1 MAGEAGVKW
10 AAFSTQ
16 KEIPVGFDNGKA
28 LRQMRTAHYEI
39 VRKKRPDVQEGMTRR
54 ELLKYAA
61 VSAPLLGASLA
72 SGATA
77 SQPLPFRNVIVFITD
92 QERYIHFPDGWES
105 QNLPGLTRL
114 KQHGL
119 SFENAFTNACM
130 CSPARSTFF
139 SGYFPAQHGVKYTL
153 EENMKNPKKNPQV
166 ELPVELKN
174 VATVMSSVNFNV
186 VYKGKWHCSKPAGSE
201 AVPADLAKYGFLRWN
216 PPDAGANQDPNQAE
230 GGQTV
235 IESDL
240 PHDQRIMFGAPYGQE
255 GAIDYL
261 RSEAPSS
268 TNPSSWSCLW

>member
-1 MAGEAGVKW
+1 
-10 AAFSTQ
+10 
-16 KEIPVGFDNGKA
+16 
-28 LRQMRTAHYEI
+28 
-39 VRKKRPDVQEGMTRR
+39 MTRR